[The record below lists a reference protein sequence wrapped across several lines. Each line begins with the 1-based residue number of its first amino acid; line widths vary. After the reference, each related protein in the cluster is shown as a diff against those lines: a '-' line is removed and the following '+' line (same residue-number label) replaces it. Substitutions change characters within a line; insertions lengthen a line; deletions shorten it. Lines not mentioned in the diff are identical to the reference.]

1 MNTGFIKV
9 SAVSPRV
16 TVANVEKNLQN
27 ALKTVKAESE
37 SGSSLIVFPELYLT
51 AYTLRRFV
59 FTGRAYTEC
68 A

>member
-27 ALKTVKAESE
+27 ALKTVKAEKRVGQLSY
-37 SGSSLIVFPELYLT
+37 SIPGALSYGLH
-51 AYTLRRFV
+51 LRRFV

>member
-27 ALKTVKAESE
+27 AVFGSRCIVVAGAGHNRPGGSC
-37 SGSSLIVFPELYLT
+37 SGFMVDIRDY
-51 AYTLRRFV
+51 Y
-59 FTGRAYTEC
+59 
-68 A
+68 

>member
-27 ALKTVKAESE
+27 ALKTVK
-37 SGSSLIVFPELYLT
+37 
-51 AYTLRRFV
+51 RRKRV
-59 FTGRAYTEC
+59 G
-68 A
+68 